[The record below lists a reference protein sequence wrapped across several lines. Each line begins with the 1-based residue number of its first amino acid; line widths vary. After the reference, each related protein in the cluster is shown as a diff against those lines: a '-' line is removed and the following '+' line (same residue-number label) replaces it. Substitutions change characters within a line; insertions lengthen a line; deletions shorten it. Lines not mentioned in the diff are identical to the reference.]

1 MKVKLNEKLSALNSR
16 EDFVDF
22 IQSLRQDY
30 EQAPE
35 EWENRSLPDY
45 LEALAA
51 WTGSMYN
58 YYKNNKLPNPPEE
71 NWRVF
76 AEILLAAKYYE

>member
-1 MKVKLNEKLSALNSR
+1 MKMELNDKLNGLNSR
-16 EDFVDF
+16 GDFVKF
-22 IQSLRQDY
+22 VQSLRRDY

-45 LEALAA
+45 LDALAA
-51 WTGSMYN
+51 WTGSMDN
-58 YYKNNKLPNPPEE
+58 YYKNNDIPEPPEV
-71 NWRVF
+71 NWRMF